1 MNAIRV
7 TGTSHVPDMSNN
19 STSASYSNGRD
30 ADVQDRSDY
39 QHQKQ
44 PAHQYQ
50 VEPQPQPQPQQQ
62 QQQLH
67 DYMSSVNSNPE
78 RAAPAVVPAAQSVS
92 QRHSQ
97 ASTTQTG
104 SSQIG
109 SAAAVAGVQDDKDKQ
124 RKVRFSV
131 GHDYTV
137 KDVIGEGAYGIVVS
151 AIHKPSGNKV
161 AIKKVSLD

>member
-1 MNAIRV
+1 MNANRV
-7 TGTSHVPDMSNN
+7 TGTTHVPDMSNN

-50 VEPQPQPQPQQQ
+50 VEPQPQPQQQ

-78 RAAPAVVPAAQSVS
+78 RAAPTVVPAAQPVS

-97 ASTTQTG
+97 ASTTQKG